1 MLPSELD
8 SLGTSMVSD
17 VQTLMTYAQRHPD
30 HLAIVG
36 LVFVV
41 LVFTGAFVI
50 GTLYARFHKDPRSAR
65 LLSPAEIKRE
75 GLIR

>member
-17 VQTLMTYAQRHPD
+17 VQTLITYAQRHPD

-41 LVFTGAFVI
+41 LVFTGAFII
-50 GTLYARFHKDPRSAR
+50 GTLYGRFHKDPRSAR

-75 GLIR
+75 GLIK